1 MMEEVAFFYKANP
14 DSDVQLPERATGG
27 SAGYDFYAPTS
38 VTISRGEKAIF
49 DTGVKVKIKPGW
61 ALWLI
66 PRSGLGSKGLIIT
79 NTVGL
84 IDSDFNGEIKAFLK
98 NDNSAYPIRIEEG
111 DRYMQG
117 VFVPYGVVIDDE
129 VEKERSGGIGSTGI

>member
-1 MMEEVAFFYKANP
+1 M
-14 DSDVQLPERATGG
+14 
-27 SAGYDFYAPTS
+27 
-38 VTISRGEKAIF
+38 
-49 DTGVKVKIKPGW
+49 KVKIKPGW

-117 VFVPYGVVIDDE
+117 VFLPYGVVIDDE